1 MLQNPIPNRI
11 GQPLNSQ
18 TLRQIP
24 QRQQGVFSAQTIL
37 QAGKP
42 SDTTSRN
49 QGYPTMQSSAP
60 VRERVSQM
68 PPTNPMPVQRKHR
81 QFGNGQVLQKGQ
93 KFALGQV
100 QNVEVLV
107 GWDVKRSDVDVDIS
121 AFMLDNNRRI
131 IGDDWFV
138 FYGSCHSPDRSIHLI
153 TDGLRTDDKSMQIRL
168 SQVHSQV
175 ERIVFVLTI
184 DEALRQSLNFS
195 MVDHAYIRLV
205 SGGKELARFLL
216 TEYYETVTSM
226 MLGELYRHNGM
237 WKFNPIGDGVAKDL
251 EGLCHMYGVQTT

>member
-24 QRQQGVFSAQTIL
+24 QRQQGAFSAQTIL

-42 SDTTSRN
+42 CDMISRN
-49 QGYPTMQSSAP
+49 QGHPTLQSSVS
-60 VRERVSQM
+60 VRERVAQM
-68 PPTNPMPVQRKHR
+68 PPTPVQHKQRA
-81 QFGNGQVLQKGQ
+81 FGNGQVLQKGQ

-138 FYGSCHSPDRSIHLI
+138 FYGSCQSPDRSIHLI

-168 SQVHSQV
+168 SQVHPQV

-184 DEALRQSLNFS
+184 DEALQQSLNFS

-216 TEYYETVTSM
+216 TEYYDTVTSM
-226 MLGELYRHNGM
+226 MLGELYRHNGI